1 MPSSYALRSNAGN
14 STDVLAIVAPGQGAQ
29 TPGFLGPWLEVPTF
43 ADRLNWLSAVSGL
56 DLGHYGTEAEAETIR
71 DTAIAQPLLVAAGLL
86 AALELFPHPAD
97 GYPLIGVVAGHSVG
111 EITAAAGV
119 GVLSAE
125 QAMVFVRERGRAMAE
140 ASAATPTSMTAII
153 GGDPDDVLA
162 ALAAHGLTAANNNGS
177 GQIVAAGTKDQLAA
191 LAGSPPARAR
201 LIELSVAGA
210 FHTVHMQLAVARL
223 AALARAI
230 STHDPRTRLLSNA
243 DGQVV
248 HDGREVL
255 TRLVGQVASPVRW
268 DLCMAAM
275 GDLGVTGLLEM
286 PPAGTLTGI
295 AKRNLKGVE
304 AFALNTPD
312 QLEGAMEFVQKH
324 GGAASASP
332 IAGNPTWRLIVSPGK
347 GQFIRTEDIE
357 ADTILP
363 NHSTVGMV
371 KNRRDEMPVNAPHG
385 GIVVEWLVEDGDPVS
400 PGQPLLRLH
409 PTVESADAT
418 EVTR

>member
-1 MPSSYALRSNAGN
+1 
-14 STDVLAIVAPGQGAQ
+14 VLAIVAPGQGAQ

-43 ADRLNWLSAVSGL
+43 ADRLTWLSAVSSL
-56 DLGHYGTEAEAETIR
+56 DLRHYGTEADSETIR

-97 GYPLIGVVAGHSVG
+97 AYPLVGVVAGHSVG
-111 EITAAAGV
+111 EVTAAAGV

-125 QAMVFVRERGRAMAE
+125 QAMVFVRERGRAMAD
-140 ASAATPTSMTAII
+140 ASAATPTSMTAVI
-153 GGDPDDVLA
+153 GGDPDDVLLA
-162 ALAAHGLTAANNNGS
+162 VAAHGLTAANNNGS

-191 LAGSPPARAR
+191 LAASPPRRAR

-210 FHTVHMQLAVARL
+210 FHTVHMEPAVARL

-255 TRLVGQVASPVRW
+255 RRLVGQLAAPVRW
-268 DLCMAAM
+268 DLCMTAM
-275 GDLGVTGLLEM
+275 ADLGVTGLVEM
-286 PPAGTLTGI
+286 PPAGTLTAI

-304 AFALNTPD
+304 VFALNTPD
-312 QLEGAMEFVQKH
+312 QLDQAMEFVHKH
-324 GGAASASP
+324 GAAASASP
-332 IAGNPTWRLIVSPGK
+332 IAGNPTWRLVVSPGK

-357 ADTILP
+357 PETLLP
-363 NHSTVGMV
+363 SNSTVGMV
-371 KNRRDEMPVNAPHG
+371 KNFRDEMPVSAPHG
-385 GIVVEWLVEDGDPVS
+385 GIVVEWLVEDGDPVA